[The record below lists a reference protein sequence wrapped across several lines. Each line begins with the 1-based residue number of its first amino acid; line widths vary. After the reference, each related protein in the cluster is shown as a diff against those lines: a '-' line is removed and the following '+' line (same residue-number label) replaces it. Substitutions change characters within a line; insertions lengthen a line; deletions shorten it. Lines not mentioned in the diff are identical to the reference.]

1 MQIPRSYPTVD
12 GGKSEE
18 GTGRPVDSGVATS
31 LPVEQATPVLEG
43 QLDERQ
49 HVVVGRAD
57 VDDARA
63 QAKMTTLLAG
73 EPIPVANVS
82 DVRIPVSD
90 GSTVGGRVYRPEGAG
105 PHPLVMF
112 FHGGGW
118 VICDLDTHDN
128 IARTICRDASAVVV
142 SVDYRLA
149 PEFRFPTAP
158 TDCYDATV
166 WAVANAA
173 ELDVDPGRVAVCG
186 DSAGGNLS
194 AVVAQMARDRG
205 GPALSFQA
213 LIYPATNMTIREGGS
228 LDENAE
234 GYFLERADMEWFFG
248 HYIDEAQAADLLA
261 SPALHPR
268 LGELPPAYV
277 ATCEFDPLRDQ
288 GEAYAAALGAAG
300 TPATLKRYQ
309 GQIHGIANMT
319 GVLEGGRTLVAEVAA
334 AIRSA
339 LG

>member
-1 MQIPRSYPTVD
+1 MVGHRGRRIHT
-12 GGKSEE
+12 GGPFVPLDPNVRALLDQLAAL
-18 GTGRPVDSGVATS
+18 GGRPISE
-31 LPVEQATPVLEG
+31 LPV
-43 QLDERQ
+43 DE
-49 HVVVGRAD
+49 
-57 VDDARA
+57 ARA
-63 QAKMTTLLAG
+63 QARMTTLLAG
-73 EPIPVANVS
+73 EPVPVDEVGE
-82 DVRIPVSD
+82 VRIPVRD
-90 GSTVGGRVYRPEGAG
+90 GSMIGGRVYRPGGAG

-128 IARTICRDASAVVV
+128 VARSLCRDASAVVV

-166 WAVANAA
+166 WAVGNAA
-173 ELDVDPGRVAVCG
+173 ELGIDPGRVAVCG

-194 AVVAQMARDRG
+194 AVVAQMARDLD
-205 GPALSFQA
+205 GPAIAFQA
-213 LIYPATNMTIREGGS
+213 LIYPATDMTVREGGS

-248 HYIDEAQAADLLA
+248 NYIDEAQATDVLA
-261 SPALHPR
+261 SPALHPH
-268 LGELPPAYV
+268 LGGLPPAYV

-309 GQIHGIANMT
+309 GQIHAIANMT
-319 GVLEGGRTLVAEVAA
+319 GVLESGRTLVAEVAA